1 VPATRAD
8 LMRMVRSRSRSR
20 TFLLAAIAA
29 AAIVSAAT
37 APARAATPG
46 LVLPGGGGAGT
57 PQALST
63 VSQSG
68 AKWARVF
75 MNWDSSEPSNGSFDQ
90 SYINAFQQMGQK
102 LGQSG
107 TKLELVVTNAPGW
120 ATGLGDANNPPQNPA
135 DFAAFFSYVVPKLKG
150 SVAAWEIWNE
160 EDANVFWKAPVDA
173 ARYAAILKAVYPVI
187 KAADPTATVLVGG
200 LTGNDYSYLD
210 KVYAAGGGSSFDA
223 VAVHTDTAC
232 NLVSPY
238 SYYRDG
244 GRIAQWSFLGYREV
258 HQTMV
263 DHGDG
268 AKPIWMTELGWST
281 STAVCNQGQWAGQK
295 AGGVSEADQATF
307 LKRAYHCL
315 AQDPYVPVAMWFNLS
330 DSGADT
336 PDTRFGLMRADGS
349 AKPAWTAFQDV
360 VAHGDTLTGDCGD
373 FTPPAITVAT
383 PMDNS
388 MFTAELPI
396 SVSASDAGGVPRIT
410 LLADGKLI
418 RNFTNS
424 AAPSKLTG
432 DMTWQGAKNLSMG
445 AHTITV
451 QALDPSGNVASVDIH
466 VKKVTADQLPPVK
479 TTTSLTRGKVRN
491 GKFSFTARVLPAT
504 KVVRVPGYVQILF
517 QKRVTGGKWKTAHK
531 YTTMAKKPLTVAV
544 KLEHAR
550 WRVVAVY
557 RNQKPFR
564 ASQSKPLSL
573 AA

>member
-1 VPATRAD
+1 MP
-8 LMRMVRSRSRSR
+8 MVLSRSRSL
-20 TFLLAAIAA
+20 LLAAIAA
-29 AAIVSAAT
+29 AAIVSAVT

-46 LVLPGGGGAGT
+46 VVMTLGPGSAT
-57 PQALST
+57 PQQIAS
-63 VSQSG
+63 VKASG

-75 MNWDSSEPSNGSFDQ
+75 LTWATIEPSRGSYDESAIAAYRHFATDL
-90 SYINAFQQMGQK
+90 AGA
-102 LGQSG
+102 G
-107 TKLELVVTNAPGW
+107 TQLDVVVTGAPSW
-120 ATGLGDANNPPQNPA
+120 ASGSADTNTPPQNPA
-135 DFAAFFSYVVPKLKG
+135 DYAAFFTHVAGELKG
-150 SVAAWEIWNE
+150 SIAAWEIWNE
-160 EDANVFWKAPVDA
+160 EDANAFWSGPVDA
-173 ARYAAILKAVYPVI
+173 ARYAAMLKAVYPAI
-187 KAADPTATVLVGG
+187 KAADPGATVLLGG
-200 LTGNDYSYLD
+200 LTGNDYTYLD
-210 KVYAAGGGSSFDA
+210 QVYAAGGAGSFDA
-223 VAVHTDTAC
+223 VGVHTDTAC

-238 SYYRDG
+238 SYFRDG
-244 GRIAQWSFLGYREV
+244 GRISQWSFLSYREV
-258 HQTMV
+258 HQTMAA
-263 DHGDG
+263 HGDG

-281 STAVCNQGQWAGQK
+281 TSAVCSSGQFAGQK
-295 AGGVSEADQATF
+295 AGGVSQTDQATF
-307 LKRAYHCL
+307 LRQAYHCL
-315 AQDPYVPVAMWFNLS
+315 AQDAYVPVAMWFDLQ

-336 PDTRFGLMRADGS
+336 ALNRYGLFNPDGS
-349 AKPAWTAFQDV
+349 AKPAWAAFQDV

-383 PMDNS
+383 PTDNS

-396 SVSASDAGGVPRIT
+396 SVSATDAGGVPRIT

-424 AAPSKLTG
+424 AAPSRLAG

-504 KVVRVPGYVQILF
+504 KVVRVPGYIQILF